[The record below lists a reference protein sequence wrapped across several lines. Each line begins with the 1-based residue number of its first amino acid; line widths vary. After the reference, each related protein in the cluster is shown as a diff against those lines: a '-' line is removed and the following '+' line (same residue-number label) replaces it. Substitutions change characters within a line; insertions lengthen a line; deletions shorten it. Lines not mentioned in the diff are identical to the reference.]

1 MKHLSWT
8 TWMIACLSAL
18 TTAVETTGSV
28 EVDLVFPRN
37 ESYTPPHYMP
47 FIFAISN
54 PSLATLLQSRI
65 EYTVWNSND
74 TTTQEGMRQDNT
86 VASGNVSLPTTDPN
100 FFETSPYLLHDFSA
114 KFKAEGEFAIL
125 WRLYW
130 YSCAQG
136 SSNVTLNLWTGGLL
150 FSTTNSNSAQAVDLV
165 TGTSNGTA
173 CYGRPGR
180 TIRGMAKAFKIEGVQ
195 NVPTGTW
202 MGGEK
207 CADVLSQDSLITKP
221 CEVKVDNEAAA
232 GIWASVNETMCR
244 HRPYPGEETPKDIVC
259 PGKKSDAQK
268 PIVGGLACLL
278 MLLGLLLNNAW

>member
-1 MKHLSWT
+1 MQHLSWT
-8 TWMIACLSAL
+8 TWLVAGLSAL
-18 TTAVETTGSV
+18 TVAVETTGTV

-37 ESYTPPHYMP
+37 ETYAAPQYMP
-47 FIFAISN
+47 FVFAISN

-74 TTTQEGMRQDNT
+74 TTTQEGMRQNNT

-100 FFETSPYLLHDFSA
+100 QYENSAYLLHDFSA
-114 KFKAEGEFAIL
+114 KFNTEGEFLML

-130 YSCAQG
+130 Y

-150 FSTTNSNSAQAVDLV
+150 FSTTNSDSAQKVNLV
-165 TGTSNGTA
+165 TVTSNGTA
-173 CYGRPGR
+173 CSTRPGR
-180 TIRGMAKAFKIEGVQ
+180 VIRGMGKALHIKRIQ

-221 CEVKVDNEAAA
+221 CEVKIDDGAAA
-232 GIWASVNETMCR
+232 GIWASVNVTMCR
-244 HRPYPGEETPKDIVC
+244 YRPYPGEETPKDIVC
-259 PGKKSDAQK
+259 PGKKSGAQK
-268 PIVGGLACLL
+268 PAAGGLTCLL
-278 MLLGLLLNNAW
+278 LLLGLFLKTVW